1 VALLLVPPLSMPTTT
16 QSLALS
22 ISGPFSRLR

>member
-1 VALLLVPPLSMPTTT
+1 LLVPPLSMPTTT

-22 ISGPFSRLR
+22 ISAPLSGLV